1 MSHAPYRR
9 RRRRCGRVSRAFRQR
24 ISCRYA
30 PAHLLAPARSVKTAT
45 RFGSVAWG
53 AKGGSGGAG
62 LVAGGM
68 SDGTVRVW
76 DGGALLSRGGGG
88 GGDDAG
94 VLAIIE
100 RHGASVRAMQF
111 NPHGSSQHLFAS
123 GSADGDVSV
132 VNLEAP
138 GAPTVA
144 SPLTAGQR
152 LDGEVT
158 AVGWNSSVP
167 YILATAV
174 QTGAV
179 IVWDLKESKPW
190 CTLRDPHRASVSDIA
205 WNPEDGLYLVTASDD
220 DLRPVLRVRRRRGG
234 SRSAAPWHAR
244 AHAVTVCATYLSACL
259 PACLLPLAPSRA
271 ALGPALLDEL
281 AAVRVCGPFEGH
293 P

>member
-1 MSHAPYRR
+1 
-9 RRRRCGRVSRAFRQR
+9 
-24 ISCRYA
+24 
-30 PAHLLAPARSVKTAT
+30 
-45 RFGSVAWG
+45 
-53 AKGGSGGAG
+53 
-62 LVAGGM
+62 M

-88 GGDDAG
+88 GGGGGDDAG
-94 VLAIIE
+94 VLAVIE

-220 DLRPVLRVRRRRGG
+220 DLRPVLRVRGEGGGRG
-234 SRSAAPWHAR
+234 SRSVAPWHAR
-244 AHAVTVCATYLSACL
+244 AHAVTVRANYLPACLSACL
-259 PACLLPLAPSRA
+259 LASPCPLPRSSGTCAPRRARRCASLRAIRRASLAWTG
-271 ALGPALLDEL
+271 ALGTRVSLFPPGRTATPAS
-281 AAVRVCGPFEGH
+281 GT
-293 P
+293 